1 MAFRVIISAVV
12 PGFVAGA
19 VLSLIAHTT
28 AVNEKPALQIDPG
41 LGNVNLDSILDSGV
55 NNPGTNTSISVF
67 WSPGT
72 VVRQGCTI
80 HPTMQV
86 WSVSLDTDMWAAGAA
101 ALGFKHT
108 AVYLA
113 HTPADGVKL
122 LVRAS
127 KHTQFEVARMSGY
140 LTSLVIEANGNP
152 VGKLN
157 TTVDLTLAA

>member
-12 PGFVAGA
+12 PGLIAIA
-19 VLSLIAHTT
+19 VLSLIARTT
-28 AVNEKPALQIDPG
+28 AVSGKPALQINPG
-41 LGNVNLDSILDSGV
+41 LGTVNLDSILDSGV
-55 NNPGTNTSISVF
+55 NNPGANTPIPVCRP
-67 WSPGT
+67 PGT

-101 ALGFKHT
+101 AVGVKHT
-108 AVYLA
+108 AVHLA
-113 HTPADGVKL
+113 HTPAVGVKL
-122 LVRAS
+122 LVRPL

-140 LTSLVIEANGNP
+140 LTSLFIKANGNA